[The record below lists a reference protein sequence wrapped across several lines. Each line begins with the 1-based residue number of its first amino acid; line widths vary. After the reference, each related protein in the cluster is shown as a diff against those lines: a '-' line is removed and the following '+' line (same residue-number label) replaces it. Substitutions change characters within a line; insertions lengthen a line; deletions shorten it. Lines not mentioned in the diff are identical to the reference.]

1 MLHNSNVHGNSFTFP
16 LLFKACAALTSL
28 RDGTKLH
35 AQVLQLGFIH
45 DIFVQTSLLLMCSKR
60 FDLVSARNVLDEM
73 LSRNVISWN
82 SMISVY
88 CRGFRVTK
96 AIKLLKVQTSSIHMD
111 CKCGIV
117 EKVEEVFAE
126 VLHKDLGV
134 WSSMING
141 YAIHGL
147 GNEALN
153 LFHQMQITETF
164 SLDHVVFTSI
174 LLACSHSGLVEDG
187 FKYFKDMKR
196 VYRIEPSIE
205 HYTCMVDLLGRAGH
219 FDLALKTIQ
228 EIPVQVQAQVS
239 ARLLSACRKY
249 RNVDLGEYIARKL
262 LDLNPGNT
270 SNHVLM
276 SNLYT
281 SGGKWKEAT
290 ITRSMLRNRGLIKEP
305 GWSQVQING
314 YIRVFV
320 AGDRSHNWSADI
332 YKRLDEFNIKLKEA
346 GCIAEIDMV
355 FHDLENEEKEEALEV
370 HIERLAVA
378 WGPIST
384 DMGTTLTIIKNL

>member
-1 MLHNSNVHGNSFTFP
+1 
-16 LLFKACAALTSL
+16 
-28 RDGTKLH
+28 
-35 AQVLQLGFIH
+35 
-45 DIFVQTSLLLMCSKR
+45 
-60 FDLVSARNVLDEM
+60 
-73 LSRNVISWN
+73 
-82 SMISVY
+82 
-88 CRGFRVTK
+88 
-96 AIKLLKVQTSSIHMD
+96 MD

-228 EIPVQVQAQVS
+228 EIPVQVQAQVW

-249 RNVDLGEYIARKL
+249 CNVDLGEYIARKL

-384 DMGTTLTIIKNL
+384 DVGTTLTIIKNL